1 MKLFAELS
9 KMYFIILMDFREVN
23 SFELLLLYVDNIL
36 DEVLDVEE
44 GGKVLVL

>member
-1 MKLFAELS
+1 
-9 KMYFIILMDFREVN
+9 MYFIILMDFREVN